1 MSNVQSVNRA
11 IAIIK
16 KLGGLKDGISVTNLS
31 NDLDLNISTVYRLL
45 KTLREDGIVAQNE
58 TTLRYSL
65 GVGFLEIALNY
76 LGSMDLMKAASQ
88 HMKVL
93 QEKTGETV
101 NLALIDGFEV
111 VYIDRI
117 ESNQDLRHSISIGK
131 KAPVHCTSLG
141 KAIIAF
147 MDREVIS
154 DRLSKTPLQ
163 KNTIFTKDSFEEIMA
178 DLNEIQ
184 KTKVAVDDRE
194 HQEHIRCVGSP
205 IFDIRGNVVAAV
217 SVSGPISRVTYEK
230 LEELKR
236 EIKKT
241 AQLISVDLGWVETK

>member
-184 KTKVAVDDRE
+184 KTINFININYFNFTTIV
-194 HQEHIRCVGSP
+194 CLLLL
-205 IFDIRGNVVAAV
+205 F
-217 SVSGPISRVTYEK
+217 
-230 LEELKR
+230 
-236 EIKKT
+236 
-241 AQLISVDLGWVETK
+241 

>member
-31 NDLDLNISTVYRLL
+31 KDLDLNISTVYRLL
-45 KTLREDGIVAQNE
+45 KTLREDGIVTQNE
-58 TTLRYSL
+58 ITLRYSL

-76 LGSMDLMKAASQ
+76 LSSMDLRKSAAQ
-88 HMKVL
+88 HMKTL

-131 KAPVHCTSLG
+131 RAPVHCTSLG

-147 MDREVIS
+147 MNRDIIS
-154 DRLSKTPLQ
+154 QLLLKTPLQ
-163 KNTIFTKDSFEEIMA
+163 KNTTFTKDSVKGIMTE
-178 DLNEIQ
+178 LLEIQ
-184 KTKVAVDDRE
+184 KTRVAIDDRE

-217 SVSGPISRVTYEK
+217 SVSGPISRVTYK
-230 LEELKR
+230 KFEELKK
-236 EIKKT
+236 EIIKT
-241 AQLISVDLGWVETK
+241 AQSISEDLGWVETK

>member
-184 KTKVAVDDRE
+184 KTNRKRN
-194 HQEHIRCVGSP
+194 SP
-205 IFDIRGNVVAAV
+205 G
-217 SVSGPISRVTYEK
+217 
-230 LEELKR
+230 
-236 EIKKT
+236 
-241 AQLISVDLGWVETK
+241 

>member
-1 MSNVQSVNRA
+1 MSNVQSVSRA

-31 NDLDLNISTVYRLL
+31 KDLDLNISTVYRLL
-45 KTLREDGIVAQNE
+45 KTLREDGIVTQNE
-58 TTLRYSL
+58 KTLRYSL

-76 LGSMDLMKAASQ
+76 LSSMDLRKAASQ

-131 KAPVHCTSLG
+131 RAPVHCTSLG

-147 MDREVIS
+147 MNRDIIS
-154 DRLSKTPLQ
+154 QLLLKTPLQ
-163 KNTIFTKDSFEEIMA
+163 KNTTFTKVSVKGIMTE
-178 DLNEIQ
+178 LLEIQ
-184 KTKVAVDDRE
+184 KK
-194 HQEHIRCVGSP
+194 
-205 IFDIRGNVVAAV
+205 
-217 SVSGPISRVTYEK
+217 
-230 LEELKR
+230 
-236 EIKKT
+236 
-241 AQLISVDLGWVETK
+241 

>member
-1 MSNVQSVNRA
+1 MSSVQSVNRA

-16 KLGGLKDGISVTNLS
+16 KLGGLKEGISVTNLS

-45 KTLREDGIVAQNE
+45 KTLREDGIVTQNE
-58 TTLRYSL
+58 ITLRYSL

-76 LGSMDLMKAASQ
+76 LSSMDLRKAAAQ
-88 HMKVL
+88 HMKML

-131 KAPVHCTSLG
+131 RAAIHCTSLG

-147 MDREVIS
+147 MDRDVIS
-154 DRLSKTPLQ
+154 KLLSKTPLQ
-163 KNTIFTKDSFEEIMA
+163 KNTTFTKDSVEAIMA
-178 DLNEIQ
+178 ELLEIQ
-184 KTKVAVDDRE
+184 KTRVAVDDRE

-205 IFDIRGNVVAAV
+205 IFDIRGNVIAAV
-217 SVSGPISRVTYEK
+217 SVSGPISRVTYK
-230 LEELKR
+230 KFEELKR
-236 EIKKT
+236 EIRKT
-241 AQLISVDLGWVETK
+241 AQSISEDLGWVETK